1 MAPLRTITT
10 ASEVHSLSSSE
21 AARAYPVRLR
31 AIVTYHDQNP
41 RDGNGAMFVQ
51 DATGSVFVK
60 ITHLAIAALTPGTLI
75 DLIGVSNAGEFA
87 PIVAQP
93 QIKVVGFS
101 GLPKNPHHPSMARL
115 SSGLEDGQWV
125 EVEGV
130 VHTFMVDDRHVY
142 LRLSMADGTI
152 SILLMKEAGANYS
165 ALIDARVR
173 IPGNPGPLFDLNR
186 RQMIGA
192 YIHSPNLASIQ
203 VLTPAQAD
211 PFQLPTIP
219 VYRLLQWDLAPLLA
233 HRVHVRGRVT
243 LQWPGASVC
252 VWDAPEGICA
262 QTGQATQLHN
272 GDLIDLVGFASAD
285 GSAPVLADAMFK
297 IAGSGSAVPVPAAPV
312 TAEDVL
318 KEGYESR
325 LIQIDGQLVSRDL
338 SAPDTTLL
346 LSSGKSIFKAI
357 LPKGLGDAES
367 TAWKTGSVLRITG
380 ICSVQLDE
388 QRSVLDIGTAV
399 PKSFKVLM
407 RSPADVIVTQKPSWW
422 TPVHAVIVL
431 TMALTG
437 TLLVLGWVMVLRKRI
452 RESEERF
459 RHMAQH
465 DTLTGLA
472 TRLVLHDR
480 LGVAL
485 ESARRHRS
493 GLALLMLDVDKFKL
507 INDTF
512 GHNAGDEVLRV
523 TAHRMIETVRKSDTV
538 ARMGGDEFVVLL
550 TDLSDPKA
558 AESIA
563 AKIVANLSVPVPFA
577 GSELPVSV
585 SVGVC
590 SASAGEL
597 DADLLL
603 RNVDAAL
610 YRAKQKG
617 RNRFEVF
624 TPEIVPV

>member
-1 MAPLRTITT
+1 
-10 ASEVHSLSSSE
+10 
-21 AARAYPVRLR
+21 
-31 AIVTYHDQNP
+31 
-41 RDGNGAMFVQ
+41 MFVQ

-152 SILLMKEAGANYS
+152 SILLMKEARANYS

-173 IPGNPGPLFDLNR
+173 IPGNPGPLFDLSR

-192 YIHSPNLASIQ
+192 YIHSPNFAAIQ

-211 PFQLPTIP
+211 PFKLPTIP

-252 VWDAPEGICA
+252 LWDAPEGICA
-262 QTGQATQLHN
+262 QTGQATQLPN
-272 GDLIDLVGFASAD
+272 GDLIDLVGFASAE
-285 GSAPVLADAMFK
+285 GSAPVLADAVFR
-297 IAGSGSAVPVPAAPV
+297 IAGSGPAVLVPAAPAK
-312 TAEDVL
+312 AEDVL
-318 KEGYESR
+318 KGGYESR

-346 LSSGKSIFKAI
+346 ISSGKSIFKAI
-357 LPKGLGDAES
+357 LPKALGDAES
-367 TAWKTGSVLRITG
+367 TTWKTGSILRITG

-399 PKSFKVLM
+399 PKSFRILM
-407 RSPADVIVTQKPSWW
+407 RDPADVIVLQKPSWW
-422 TPVHAVIVL
+422 TPAHVVPML
-431 TMALTG
+431 ALALAA
-437 TLLVLGWVMVLRKRI
+437 TLAVLGWVMVLRKRI

-465 DTLTGLA
+465 DALTGLA

-480 LGVAL
+480 LSVAL
-485 ESARRHRS
+485 EAAKRHRN
-493 GLALLMLDVDKFKL
+493 GLALLMLDIDKFKL
-507 INDTF
+507 INDTY
-512 GHNAGDEVLRV
+512 GHHAGDEVLRV
-523 TAHRMIETVRKSDTV
+523 TAQRMIETVRKSDTV

-550 TDLSDPKA
+550 TDLTDPKA
-558 AESIA
+558 AESTA
-563 AKIVANLSVPVPFA
+563 AKVVAALSVPISFA
-577 GSELPVSV
+577 ERELPVSV

-597 DADLLL
+597 DADVLL
-603 RNVDAAL
+603 RNVDSAL
-610 YRAKQKG
+610 YSAKAKG
-617 RNRFEVF
+617 RNCFEIFVPET
-624 TPEIVPV
+624 TPADVTAATEDLSQAGRAAFSTK